1 MWADVSD
8 SDSSAD
14 GAEDPLGEKAEVDA
28 LASALELLEARVTA
42 SPRAAFS
49 RWASLSLIRSL
60 NE

>member
-28 LASALELLEARVTA
+28 KGRRCHQAELDLKNSVE
-42 SPRAAFS
+42 
-49 RWASLSLIRSL
+49 
-60 NE
+60 